1 MSRLHKCAAAFY
13 SIITLFSSAAP
24 FFGWGRPPQE
34 LACIPDCTV
43 RPTGDGECVCVCVC
57 VCVCARARLC
67 SLSLKDQ
74 VGETRSVFNQLSWY
88 HFPLLAEAS
97 DWAPDD
103 AGGSKVAPLTRDDAI
118 LYRLR
123 RGGGGALDLWTR
135 RQQEDT
141 CRRFHTS

>member
-43 RPTGDGECVCVCVC
+43 RPTGDGECVCECVC
-57 VCVCARARLC
+57 VCVCARAPLFTFF
-67 SLSLKDQ
+67 K
-74 VGETRSVFNQLSWY
+74 RSSWRNKEC
-88 HFPLLAEAS
+88 FQSAVVISFSTLGRSIRPGPR
-97 DWAPDD
+97 W
-103 AGGSKVAPLTRDDAI
+103 
-118 LYRLR
+118 R
-123 RGGGGALDLWTR
+123 RGVEGRAVNKRWRDSVSTAAKGGGALDLWTR